1 MNFNLLSLF
10 SAVSLNVNQF
20 KPTTLPGQ
28 LDLSLNPTPNVYTC
42 RINPASATTGVK
54 AGQGL
59 KLADLSTSDVNG
71 VPIVDVQA
79 ADTDVILGC
88 RVFDVKNGLVTK
100 GNVVQV
106 AGEGAVVW
114 LYGKTTMNRGTA
126 VALDTAIPGGVIAL
140 TTGKYVFGVLLD
152 KVVTAGDLVRV
163 KITANGTKY
172 SGVST

>member
-1 MNFNLLSLF
+1 MSVTF
-10 SAVSLNVNQF
+10 NVNQF
-20 KPTTLPGQ
+20 KPNAVPGQ
-28 LDLSLNPTPNVYTC
+28 LDLSLNPTPNVFTC
-42 RINPASATTGVK
+42 RINPGSSTTGVK

-71 VPIVDVQA
+71 VPIVDVQG
-79 ADTDVILGC
+79 ADTDVILGA

-100 GNVVQV
+100 GNIVQV
-106 AGEGAVVW
+106 AGVGAVMW

-126 VALDTAIPGGVIAL
+126 VALDSAVPGQVLAL
-140 TTGKYVFGVLLD
+140 ATGKYVFGVLLD

-163 KITANGTKY
+163 LVTGNGTKY